1 MLYVDLLDDPESYR
15 LHKTLTTNYLSYFEY
30 VELGLADLV
39 EFRTVL
45 VNLLNQSFKGRTLR
59 ND

>member
-30 VELGLADLV
+30 IELGLADLV
-39 EFRTVL
+39 EFLTVL
-45 VNLLNQSFKGRTLR
+45 VNLLN
-59 ND
+59 